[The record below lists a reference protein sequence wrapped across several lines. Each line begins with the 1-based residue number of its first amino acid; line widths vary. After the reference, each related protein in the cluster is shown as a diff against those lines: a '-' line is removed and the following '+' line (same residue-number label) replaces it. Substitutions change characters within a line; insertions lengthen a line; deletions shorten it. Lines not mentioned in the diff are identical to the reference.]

1 MCCWRRRTSEGR
13 KESAALCFADLGA
26 AAASRLLCCTQTT
39 AGVVETEMMMCLWV
53 SVDSGCRHGLL
64 KKSMIFKLLF
74 VSVWLF
80 LFFTDF
86 PWSLG
91 HFGSSQYEKTPCL
104 CTLFSWTAVWMDLKM
119 IKELHSVF
127 VYISHSIPPLW
138 ESGLSPIFEKTQ
150 IFTWIW
156 SRSIQTFEFFLFEED
171 WWVNSHQAALLMK
184 SGQIMGPTKD
194 REVTKTLS
202 VWLLNIC
209 ALNATL
215 KVRYVRIGQV
225 LNSNCDLSLLLASQL
240 C

>member
-86 PWSLG
+86 PWPLG
-91 HFGSSQYEKTPCL
+91 HFGSSQCEKTPCL

-127 VYISHSIPPLW
+127 VYISHSIPPLC
-138 ESGLSPIFEKTQ
+138 ESGLSPILGKKHRFSPEFGPEASKHLSFSCCLKKTDELTLIKQ
-150 IFTWIW
+150 LRWW
-156 SRSIQTFEFFLFEED
+156 SQ
-171 WWVNSHQAALLMK
+171 
-184 SGQIMGPTKD
+184 
-194 REVTKTLS
+194 
-202 VWLLNIC
+202 
-209 ALNATL
+209 
-215 KVRYVRIGQV
+215 VRIWVQ
-225 LNSNCDLSLLLASQL
+225 QKTEK
-240 C
+240 